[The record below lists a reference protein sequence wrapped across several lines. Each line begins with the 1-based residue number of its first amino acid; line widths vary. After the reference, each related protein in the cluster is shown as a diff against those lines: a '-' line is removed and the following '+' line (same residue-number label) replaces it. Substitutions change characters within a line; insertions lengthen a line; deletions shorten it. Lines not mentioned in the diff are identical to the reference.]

1 MDNLDIGALSLLVM
15 VVLVYAGVHVPIALG
30 LVSFVG
36 VWIMRDNPVLA
47 GRLLANATGESISSY
62 LFGVVPL
69 FVLMGLVVSEANIG
83 KDTFDVANRAFRRIR
98 GGLGL
103 STVGANAIFAAIT
116 GISIAS
122 AAVFARIAVP
132 EMLRVGH
139 RPRFAVG
146 VVAGSSVLGMLIPPS
161 LLLILFAVLSE
172 QSVGDLFIA
181 GILPGITM
189 TIAFGIG
196 IWIMVRYFPGFAGAP
211 RVEDIPD
218 LGMGDLLI
226 KLLPIV
232 ALVAL
237 VLGGI
242 YGGLFTP
249 TEAGAVGALGAVV
262 LALVRR
268 RLPWRSLWKVTIET
282 GHITASI
289 CFLIITATMY
299 SRMLSQSGLPGEL
312 ATWILAADIGIY
324 GMIAAY
330 VALIIV
336 MGTILD
342 ASSIMLIVL
351 PLVIPVAI
359 ELNIDLVW
367 FGIITV
373 IAVEIGLLTPP
384 LGLSVFVIRGTL
396 SDTDIS
402 LGDIFRGAAPFALI
416 MLVVLVLVILVPGL
430 STWLLQFKTP

>member
-15 VVLVYAGVHVPIALG
+15 VILVYAGVHVPIALG

-83 KDTFDVANRAFRRIR
+83 KDTFDVANRAFRRIK

-122 AAVFARIAVP
+122 AAVFARVAVP

-146 VVAGSSVLGMLIPPS
+146 VVAGSSILGMLIPPS

-196 IWIMVRYFPGFAGAP
+196 IWIMVRHFPGFAGEP
-211 RVEDIPD
+211 RVDSAPD
-218 LGMGDLLI
+218 EGIVDLAV

-232 ALVAL
+232 ALVGL

-249 TEAGAVGALGAVV
+249 TEAGAVGALGAVA
-262 LALVRR
+262 LALIRG

-299 SRMLSQSGLPGEL
+299 SRMLSQSGLPTEL
-312 ATWILAADIGIY
+312 AAWMLAADIGVY

-342 ASSIMLIVL
+342 SSSIMLIVL
-351 PLVIPVAI
+351 PLVIPIAV
-359 ELNIDLVW
+359 EMNIDLVW

-396 SDTDIS
+396 SDTDIT

-416 MLVVLVLVILVPGL
+416 MLAVLVLVILVPGL

>member
-15 VVLVYAGVHVPIALG
+15 VILVYAGVHVPIALG

-122 AAVFARIAVP
+122 AAVFARVAVP

-218 LGMGDLLI
+218 QGMGDLLV

-232 ALVAL
+232 ALVTL

-249 TEAGAVGALGAVV
+249 TEAGAVGALGAVA
-262 LALVRR
+262 LALIRR

-330 VALIIV
+330 VALIII

-342 ASSIMLIVL
+342 SSSIMLIVL